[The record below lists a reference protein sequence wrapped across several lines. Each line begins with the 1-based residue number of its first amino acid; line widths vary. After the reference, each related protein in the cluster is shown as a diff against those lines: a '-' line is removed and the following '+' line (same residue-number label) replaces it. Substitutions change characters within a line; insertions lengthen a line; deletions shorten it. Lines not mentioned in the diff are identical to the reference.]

1 MLSESV
7 EYESP
12 RALLHHIYTRNSTD
26 EHVAIVHG
34 FKTELR
40 VQYGH
45 LVIRDGIG
53 RHRRERKYPKAD
65 RTLKLIIITS
75 PDGYLTLE
83 AMSWCK
89 EHGTTVTALNLDCE
103 LVAHY
108 ATADR
113 VIQPS
118 LLRRQVLASDT
129 DTALEIAR
137 ELLTRKVNGQADL
150 LLKLFNDSN
159 AAAKLYHYAERMTV
173 SDAITQRERDTASL
187 AELEGWAGRDYFNAW
202 IGNVAVPFSTRS
214 LERIPSNWLVYIG
227 RSSQII
233 GGGKKYNAS
242 DPVNAMLNY
251 AYTLGYAQCRTAC
264 IAHRLNPSLGFIH
277 SDKTGR
283 DSLALDVLEAI
294 RPEIDAYVLGLT
306 GAGTQARKFTWQDF
320 SEPYGYEPGTC
331 RLIAPL
337 THEIA
342 EASYRWRKSALDA
355 AQVVANIL
363 TGHAGKRGSA
373 MPNWQ
378 LHRDRFTRE
387 TVTVKEI
394 LPDKYWQT
402 FTELLPKTEH
412 KRGHIPIDNRVIIA
426 AMIHCERHRRPWAHV
441 PESLGVSYRTMRER
455 RRQWQRSG
463 HWPQIQAEIENI
475 CLLQS

>member
-1 MLSESV
+1 MLDESV
-7 EYESP
+7 AYESP
-12 RALLHHIYTRNSTD
+12 RALLHHIYTRDSTE
-26 EHVAIVHG
+26 EHVAIAHG
-34 FKTELR
+34 FKIELR
-40 VQYGH
+40 VLYGH

-65 RTLKLIIITS
+65 RTLKRIIITG

-83 AMSWCK
+83 ALTWCA
-89 EHGTTVTALNLDCE
+89 EHGITVTSININCE
-103 LVAHY
+103 LVSNII
-108 ATADR
+108 TSDR
-113 VIQPS
+113 ITQPS
-118 LLRRQVLASDT
+118 LLRSQVLASQNPA
-129 DTALEIAR
+129 ALEIAR

-159 AAAKLYHYAERMTV
+159 AAGRLYHCAERMTV
-173 SDAITQRERDTASL
+173 SDAIMQHERDTASL
-187 AELEGWAGRDYFNAW
+187 SELEGWAGRDYFNTW
-202 IGNVAVPFSTRS
+202 IGHVAVPFSTRS
-214 LERIPSNWLVYIG
+214 LERIPANWLAYAG

-251 AYTLGYAQCRTAC
+251 AYTLGYTECRTAC
-264 IAHRLNPSLGFIH
+264 IAHGLNPALGFIH
-277 SDKTGR
+277 SDKSGR

-294 RPEIDAYVLGLT
+294 RPDIDAYVLGLL
-306 GAGTQARKFTWQDF
+306 GIGTEPRSFSWQDF

-342 EASYRWRKSALDA
+342 EASYQWRKPALDA
-355 AQVVANIL
+355 AQVVVNIL
-363 TGHAGKRGSA
+363 TGHAGKRGNA
-373 MPNWQ
+373 MANWQ
-378 LHRDRFTRE
+378 LHRDQFTAE
-387 TVTVKEI
+387 TVTVKEV
-394 LPDKYWQT
+394 LPDKQWQT
-402 FTELLPKTEH
+402 FATLLPKSEH

-463 HWPQIQAEIENI
+463 HWTEIHEAI
-475 CLLQS
+475 ASLAAQR